1 MKSLR
6 TTLTLLDTDETAGRW
21 SEMETRQVGEDE
33 EVVRSDGRGDDVH
46 DCDEERGGP
55 RNGSPSSCD
64 SIAYIQPSPSD
75 DHHGIY
81 FSMLLAGV
89 GFLLPYNSFVTDVD
103 FLHHRFP
110 GTSVVLDLSITYVGT
125 ALAASLINNAFVE
138 LLSLHTRITAGYIL
152 VLLTLLL
159 VSVFDLALE
168 LVPPQF
174 QYHVTLLA
182 IALCAFGCTV
192 QQSSF
197 YGYVSLLP
205 PRYTQAIMTGES
217 TAGVIVSMSR
227 IVTKTVVK
235 DERQNTLAFFLIST
249 VLEATCCCLHQI
261 TRRSAFVRHHLLNQ
275 EWLPTPPM
283 ASRPSGGG
291 PQYLAHHDV
300 AAEEVRFECWDVV
313 PVTSTTSYCLLST
326 LGHGRR
332 NLHTLAAMVRTRCSV
347 IRSLWPLGL
356 TLSLTC
362 LVTLSLFPGVTSE
375 IRGCAPADWLPITLM
390 AIFNL
395 SDLVGKILA
404 AGPRPNGPACLLT
417 SSAARLVLIPLFLL
431 CVLPRSDPTLS
442 HPAWPCTFSSLLGLT
457 NGYLSSVPMIQA
469 PTRVSSSQRE
479 LAGNIMTVSYMAGL
493 AAGSA
498 FGYCTFS
505 FTRSAPPS
513 CFPTENGTFTR
524 NTF

>member
-1 MKSLR
+1 MVFIWTSSPEDSRAGGESLFDLS
-6 TTLTLLDTDETAGRW
+6 TSCGI
-21 SEMETRQVGEDE
+21 QGP
-33 EVVRSDGRGDDVH
+33 
-46 DCDEERGGP
+46 GP
-55 RNGSPSSCD
+55 RGRTGPPPLYTPPYVLCP
-64 SIAYIQPSPSD
+64 AYIRPSPSD
-75 DHHGIY
+75 DYHGIY
-81 FSMLLAGV
+81 FSMLLSGV

-138 LLSLHTRITAGYIL
+138 LLSLHTRITAGYIV

-168 LVPPQF
+168 LVPPRF

-197 YGYVSLLP
+197 YGYASLLP

-217 TAGVIVSMSR
+217 TAGVIVSISR
-227 IVTKTVVK
+227 IVTKAVVK

-249 VLEATCCCLHQI
+249 ALEATCCCLHQI

-275 EWLPTPPM
+275 DWLPTPPI
-283 ASRPSGGG
+283 ASRPDGGG
-291 PQYLAHHDV
+291 PRYLAHHDV
-300 AAEEVRFECWDVV
+300 AAEEVRFVSVHE
-313 PVTSTTSYCLLST
+313 LLLKSS
-326 LGHGRR
+326 RAPSPR
-332 NLHTLAAMVRTRCSV
+332 ARCSV
-347 IRSLWPLGL
+347 MRSLWPLAL

-362 LVTLSLFPGVTSE
+362 LITLSLFPGVTSE
-375 IRGCAPADWLPITLM
+375 IRGCTPADWLPIALM

-395 SDLVGKILA
+395 SDLIGKIAA
-404 AGPRPNGPACLLT
+404 AGPRPNSPACLLT
-417 SSAARLVLIPLFLL
+417 SSAARLILIPLFIL
-431 CVLPRSDPTLS
+431 CVLPRYEPTLS

-469 PTRVSSSQRE
+469 PTRVTSSQRE

-498 FGYCTFS
+498 FGYCTF
-505 FTRSAPPS
+505 TLTHSALPS
-513 CFPTENGTFTR
+513 CLPPENGTFGR
-524 NTF
+524 NPF